1 MRHRN
6 EEDDFIVVKST
17 GQRVVF
23 VAIIFV
29 APTHPQSLS
38 ATLFFFL
45 FPSCVATLNPTTEVN
60 PKCFFFLCSLFL
72 FFFFFVLE
80 YKIGFFTFF
89 FSRLCVCSSCWG
101 LVQKRRRRKCIIG
114 CFDWERERENVLLR
128 THTRILAKIKRSF
141 YSYFSHLEWLENDD
155 FSDDSDDGDVLFF
168 FASSS
173 SSSATRTRRWEDD
186 DQRTGGVLQEQ
197 R

>member
-60 PKCFFFLCSLFL
+60 PKCFFFVFPLSLLLLLLRLGIQNWILHFFFLSSLRL
-72 FFFFFVLE
+72 FF
-80 YKIGFFTFF
+80 
-89 FSRLCVCSSCWG
+89 
-101 LVQKRRRRKCIIG
+101 
-114 CFDWERERENVLLR
+114 LLR
-128 THTRILAKIKRSF
+128 VGSEETTAEVYHR
-141 YSYFSHLEWLENDD
+141 
-155 FSDDSDDGDVLFF
+155 VL
-168 FASSS
+168 
-173 SSSATRTRRWEDD
+173 
-186 DQRTGGVLQEQ
+186 
-197 R
+197 

>member
-60 PKCFFFLCSLFL
+60 PKCFF
-72 FFFFFVLE
+72 V
-80 YKIGFFTFF
+80 
-89 FSRLCVCSSCWG
+89 CVP
-101 LVQKRRRRKCIIG
+101 
-114 CFDWERERENVLLR
+114 
-128 THTRILAKIKRSF
+128 SF
-141 YSYFSHLEWLENDD
+141 
-155 FSDDSDDGDVLFF
+155 
-168 FASSS
+168 SSS
-173 SSSATRTRRWEDD
+173 SSSSSWNTKLDSSLFFSLVSAFVLLVEGWFRRDD
-186 DQRTGGVLQEQ
+186 GGSVSSGALTE
-197 R
+197 RERERERIITYAHAYTCENKAIFLFVFLSFRVIGK

>member
-60 PKCFFFLCSLFL
+60 PKCFFFCVFPLSLLLLLLRLGIRLDSSLFFSL
-72 FFFFFVLE
+72 VSAYVLLVE
-80 YKIGFFTFF
+80 GWFRRDDGG
-89 FSRLCVCSSCWG
+89 SVSSG
-101 LVQKRRRRKCIIG
+101 ALT
-114 CFDWERERENVLLR
+114 ERERER
-128 THTRILAKIKRSF
+128 ERIITHAHTYTCENKAIFLFVFLSF
-141 YSYFSHLEWLENDD
+141 RVI
-155 FSDDSDDGDVLFF
+155 GK
-168 FASSS
+168 
-173 SSSATRTRRWEDD
+173 
-186 DQRTGGVLQEQ
+186 
-197 R
+197 